1 MIETFL
7 ILGMLVTLASL
18 TLFVLVELE
27 TKRRNK

>member
-18 TLFVLVELE
+18 TLFILVELE

>member
-7 ILGMLVTLASL
+7 IFGMLVTLASL
-18 TLFVLVELE
+18 TLIILVELE

>member
-7 ILGMLVTLASL
+7 ILGMLVTLGSL
-18 TLFVLVELE
+18 TLFILVELE

>member
-7 ILGMLVTLASL
+7 IFGMLVTLASL
-18 TLFVLVELE
+18 TLFILVELE

>member
-7 ILGMLVTLASL
+7 ILGVLVTLASL
-18 TLFVLVELE
+18 TLFILVELE